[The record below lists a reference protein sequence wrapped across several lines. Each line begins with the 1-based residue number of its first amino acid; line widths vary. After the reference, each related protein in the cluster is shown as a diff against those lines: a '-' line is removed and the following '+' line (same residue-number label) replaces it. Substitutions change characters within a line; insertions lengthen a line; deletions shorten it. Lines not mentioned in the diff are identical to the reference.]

1 MHIPDDLPGAVTSA
15 DTARDLDGLVAA
27 LYPELRR
34 LARHERLR
42 VGAAAAT
49 LQTTALLNEVYLK
62 LSGHAGWQTQAH
74 FLGVAAKAMRH
85 VLVDAARDR
94 LALKR
99 GAGIRPE
106 SLDAAENIA
115 DERKADDEMIRLGEA
130 LESLGTY
137 DPMLVRV
144 VECRFFG
151 GMTEA
156 EIADALGISERAVRR
171 HWLQAKAW
179 IHRQMQS

>member
-1 MHIPDDLPGAVTSA
+1 MHKSDDLTGAVSSA

-42 VGAAAAT
+42 AGAAAT
-49 LQTTALLNEVYLK
+49 LQTTALLNEAYLK

-115 DERKADDEMIRLGEA
+115 DECKADDEMIRLGEA

>member
-1 MHIPDDLPGAVTSA
+1 MHISDDLPRAVSSA

-42 VGAAAAT
+42 AGAAAT
-49 LQTTALLNEVYLK
+49 LQTTALLNEAYLK

-106 SLDAAENIA
+106 SLEAAENIA

-137 DPMLVRV
+137 DPMQNPATVAIDNEKLQ
-144 VECRFFG
+144 G
-151 GMTEA
+151 WIAKGAQPTETVA
-156 EIADALGISERAVRR
+156 SLIKKYAAVADAVA
-171 HWLQAKAW
+171 
-179 IHRQMQS
+179 